1 VDPEISGEVEKDI
14 DSDLKP
20 YQPKEIKIK
29 PKRKLTWRKAG
40 LAFLFVLVSAAVFA
54 SGYLAVILWQR
65 YFPDSFLTGPNPYEN
80 WLVYRSEAYE
90 LGLRYPDNWEVEE
103 VNSDFAVF
111 RQKAQTEGE
120 VLPKDYVSLTMA
132 ANALR
137 GKTACENDQSA
148 CSFHAN
154 GIFGDRI
161 TTPESET
168 IFFSKGE
175 NDFTLA
181 WAKYGEVDKDGGAGF
196 DSSTDGGAS
205 YAAIFEEMGKSLRF
219 ITPEE
224 SDVQN
229 P

>member
-1 VDPEISGEVEKDI
+1 MDPEISGEVEKDI

-181 WAKYGEVDKDGGAGF
+181 WAKYGE
-196 DSSTDGGAS
+196 AS